1 MLDVRAG
8 KGVTIVWRGE
18 QPLVLASKSAT
29 RLTLLVHAGVPVET
43 VAADVDER
51 AIQDAAGD
59 MDPAS
64 IALILARAKALSGAS
79 AAPGRMVLGADQ
91 TLALGAKIYHKPASI
106 EAARHQLS
114 ELAGQTHALH
124 SAVAVAT
131 DGQIRFE
138 TVVSAFLTMRPLSEE
153 ALGAYIAAA
162 GPRVLT
168 SVGAYQ
174 LESVGVHLFTR
185 VDGDHFTI
193 LGLPLLQLLP
203 FFRGEGLLP

>member
-1 MLDVRAG
+1 M
-8 KGVTIVWRGE
+8 WRGE

-29 RLTLLVHAGVPVET
+29 RLTLLVHAGLPVET

-51 AIQDAAGD
+51 ALQDAAGE
-59 MDPAS
+59 MDPAG
-64 IALILARAKALSGAS
+64 IALLLARAKALSGS
-79 AAPGRMVLGADQ
+79 KAAQGRLVLGADQ
-91 TLALGAKIYHKPASI
+91 TLALGPKIYHKPVSV
-106 EAARHQLS
+106 EAARKQLL

-124 SAVAVAT
+124 SAVAVAS
-131 DGQIRFE
+131 DGEVLFD
-138 TVVSAFLTMRPLSEE
+138 TVVSAFLTMRPLTEE
-153 ALGAYIAAA
+153 TLNAYFAAA

-203 FFRGEGLLP
+203 FFREQGLLP

>member
-1 MLDVRAG
+1 M
-8 KGVTIVWRGE
+8 WRGE

-29 RLTLLVHAGVPVET
+29 RLTLLVHAGLPVET

-51 AIQDAAGD
+51 ALQDAAGE
-59 MDPAS
+59 MDPAG
-64 IALILARAKALSGAS
+64 IALLLARAKALSGS
-79 AAPGRMVLGADQ
+79 KAAQGRLVLGADQ
-91 TLALGAKIYHKPASI
+91 TLALGPKIYHKPVSV
-106 EAARHQLS
+106 EAARKQLL

-124 SAVAVAT
+124 SAVAVAC
-131 DGQIRFE
+131 DGEVLFD
-138 TVVSAFLTMRPLSEE
+138 TVVSAFLTMRPLTEE
-153 ALGAYIAAA
+153 TLSAYFAAA

-203 FFRGEGLLP
+203 FFREQGLLP

>member
-1 MLDVRAG
+1 ML
-8 KGVTIVWRGE
+8 VWRGE

-43 VAADVDER
+43 VAAEVDER
-51 AIQDAAGD
+51 SIQADAGAV
-59 MDPAS
+59 DPAG
-64 IALILARAKALSGAS
+64 IAVILARAKALAGSR
-79 AAPGRMVLGADQ
+79 AAPGRLVLGADQ
-91 TLALGAKIYHKPASI
+91 TLALGPKIYHKPVSL
-106 EAARHQLS
+106 EAARLQLQ

-124 SAVAVAT
+124 SAVAVARH
-131 DGQIRFE
+131 GAILFE
-138 TVVSAFLTMRPLSEE
+138 TVVSAFLTMRPLSDE
-153 ALGAYIAAA
+153 ALNTYITAA

-203 FFRGEGLLP
+203 FFREQGLLP

>member
-1 MLDVRAG
+1 M
-8 KGVTIVWRGE
+8 WRGE

-29 RLTLLVHAGVPVET
+29 RLSLLVHAGVPVET

-51 AIQDAAGD
+51 ALQAEAGD
-59 MDPAS
+59 LDPAR
-64 IALILARAKALSGAS
+64 IALLLARAKALSGAT

-91 TLALGAKIYHKPASI
+91 TLALGPKIYHKPATI
-106 EAARHQLS
+106 EAARIQLM
-114 ELAGQTHALH
+114 ELAGHTHALH
-124 SAVAVAT
+124 SAVAVAL
-131 DGQIRFE
+131 DGTVMFE

-153 ALGAYIAAA
+153 ALSNYLVAA
-162 GPRVLT
+162 GARVLT

-203 FFRGEGLLP
+203 FFREQGLLP

>member
-1 MLDVRAG
+1 M
-8 KGVTIVWRGE
+8 WRDE

-43 VAADVDER
+43 VAAEVDER
-51 AIQDAAGD
+51 SIQAEAGAV
-59 MDPAS
+59 DPAG
-64 IALILARAKALSGAS
+64 IAVILARAKALAGSR
-79 AAPGRMVLGADQ
+79 AAPGRLVLGADQ
-91 TLALGAKIYHKPASI
+91 TLALGPKIYHKPASL
-106 EAARHQLS
+106 EAARLQLQ

-124 SAVAVAT
+124 SAVAVAR
-131 DGQIRFE
+131 DGAILFE
-138 TVVSAFLTMRPLSEE
+138 TVVSAFLTMRPLSDE
-153 ALGAYIAAA
+153 ALNTYITAA

-203 FFRGEGLLP
+203 FFREQGLLP

>member
-1 MLDVRAG
+1 M
-8 KGVTIVWRGE
+8 WRGE

-29 RLTLLVHAGVPVET
+29 RLTLLVHAGLPVET
-43 VAADVDER
+43 VAAEVDER
-51 AIQDAAGD
+51 ALQDAAGE
-59 MDPAS
+59 MDPAG
-64 IALILARAKALSGAS
+64 IALLLARAKALSGS
-79 AAPGRMVLGADQ
+79 KAAPGRLVLGADQ
-91 TLALGAKIYHKPASI
+91 TLALGPKIYHKPVSV
-106 EAARHQLS
+106 EAARKQLL

-124 SAVAVAT
+124 SAVAVAC
-131 DGQIRFE
+131 DGEVLFD
-138 TVVSAFLTMRPLSEE
+138 TVVSAFLTMRPLTEE
-153 ALGAYIAAA
+153 TLSAYFAAA

-203 FFRGEGLLP
+203 FFREQGLLP

>member
-1 MLDVRAG
+1 M
-8 KGVTIVWRGE
+8 WRGE

-29 RLTLLVHAGVPVET
+29 RLTLLVHAGLPVET

-51 AIQDAAGD
+51 ALQDAAGE
-59 MDPAS
+59 MDPAG
-64 IALILARAKALSGAS
+64 IALLLARAKALSGS
-79 AAPGRMVLGADQ
+79 KAAQGRLVLGADQ
-91 TLALGAKIYHKPASI
+91 TLALGPKIYHKPVSI
-106 EAARHQLS
+106 EAARKQLL

-124 SAVAVAT
+124 SAVAVAC
-131 DGQIRFE
+131 DGEVLFD
-138 TVVSAFLTMRPLSEE
+138 TVVSAFLTMRPLTEE
-153 ALGAYIAAA
+153 TLSAYFAAA

-203 FFRGEGLLP
+203 FFREQGLLP